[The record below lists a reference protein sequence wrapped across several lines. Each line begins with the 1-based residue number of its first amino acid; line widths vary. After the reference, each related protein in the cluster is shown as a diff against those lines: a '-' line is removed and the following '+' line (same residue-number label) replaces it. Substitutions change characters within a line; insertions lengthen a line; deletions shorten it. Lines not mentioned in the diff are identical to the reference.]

1 MARKEYDIVSSDE
14 GEGESSRH
22 KNNLDTLKNLFKESA
37 KTGDKLIKKLVD
49 TRSNTSSYQRRQM
62 YSTEPNTTSNLKAMP
77 LPKYY
82 APMVSQKSA
91 H

>member
-49 TRSNTSSYQRRQM
+49 TRSNTSSYQRR
-62 YSTEPNTTSNLKAMP
+62 
-77 LPKYY
+77 
-82 APMVSQKSA
+82 
-91 H
+91 